1 MKNAYLKSVF
11 ISRIY
16 LYTIQKKNVN
26 KTEKRWKKNKII
38 TYIESQYI
46 PFNLLKMKIEPQI
59 QIKGKEKK
67 NKEI

>member
-1 MKNAYLKSVF
+1 M
-11 ISRIY
+11 
-16 LYTIQKKNVN
+16 
-26 KTEKRWKKNKII
+26 KKNKII